1 MEMIF
6 MPEYTVTAQCELVLF
21 IRLLISVICGMV
33 IGWER
38 EKRLKSA
45 GLRTHMVVAMASALM
60 MIISK
65 YGFLDVVYLSSVQ
78 VDASRLAAG
87 VVQAIGF
94 LGAGVIFVKRDNVVG
109 VTTAA
114 GLWATV
120 GIGLAIGSGLY
131 FLGIISTILILII
144 QLVIH
149 RKEHN
154 SFSTNTGSIEVNM
167 TRHGMSLTEVKEALD
182 KIHITIRN
190 IALPHN
196 SKGELVLNASIICSR
211 AASVPNIITEMTNSG
226 FIDAIDIY
234 TID

>member
-1 MEMIF
+1 MQEFTLTNEMI
-6 MPEYTVTAQCELVLF
+6 L
-21 IRLLISVICGMV
+21 LLIARVIVATLCGML

-45 GLRTHMVVAMASALM
+45 GLRTHMLVALASALM

-78 VDASRLAAG
+78 VDASRMASG

-94 LGAGVIFVKRDNVVG
+94 LGAGVIFVKRDNIIG

-120 GIGLAIGSGLY
+120 GIGLAIGCGFY
-131 FLGIISTILILII
+131 VIGISCTVLILVI
-144 QLVIH
+144 QYLMH
-149 RKEHN
+149 KQEHN
-154 SFSTNTGSIEVNM
+154 TFSTNTGSITIN
-167 TRHGMSLTEVKEALD
+167 LTKHDLTLTDVKKKLD
-182 KIHITIRN
+182 SIHITIRN
-190 IALPHN
+190 ITMTHTHD
-196 SKGELVLNASIICSR
+196 GDVLLKASIICSR
-211 AASVPNIITEMTNSG
+211 AASVPGIMEEMSRSG
-226 FIDAIDIY
+226 FIDDIEIY

>member
-1 MEMIF
+1 MSEYSISTEMVIIL
-6 MPEYTVTAQCELVLF
+6 MGR
-21 IRLLISVICGMV
+21 ILLSTICGML

-45 GLRTHMVVAMASALM
+45 GLRTHMLVALASALM

-78 VDASRLAAG
+78 VDASRMASG

-94 LGAGVIFVKRDNVVG
+94 LGAGVIFVKRDNIIG

-120 GIGLAIGSGLY
+120 GIGLAIGCGFY
-131 FLGIISTILILII
+131 VIGIASTVLILII
-144 QLVIH
+144 QYVMH
-149 RKEHN
+149 KEEHKT
-154 SFSTNTGSIEVNM
+154 FSTNTGSITINLTKHDM
-167 TRHGMSLTEVKEALD
+167 TLSDVKKKLD
-182 KIHITIRN
+182 EIHITIRN
-190 IALPHN
+190 ITMTHSNNGDILL
-196 SKGELVLNASIICSR
+196 KASIICSR
-211 AASVPNIITEMTNSG
+211 AASVPGIMEEMSSSG
-226 FIDAIDIY
+226 FIDDIEIY

>member
-1 MEMIF
+1 
-6 MPEYTVTAQCELVLF
+6 MPEYKFSYTMILILMGR
-21 IRLLISVICGMV
+21 ILLSAICGML

-45 GLRTHMVVAMASALM
+45 GLRTHMLVALASALM

-78 VDASRLAAG
+78 VDASRMASG

-94 LGAGVIFVKRDNVVG
+94 LGAGVIFVKRDNIIG

-120 GIGLAIGSGLY
+120 GIGLAIGCGFY
-131 FLGIISTILILII
+131 FIGISCTVLMLLI
-144 QLVIH
+144 QYVMH
-149 RKEHN
+149 KQEHKT
-154 SFSTNTGSIEVNM
+154 FSTNTGAITINLSRHNM
-167 TRHGMSLTEVKEALD
+167 TLTDVKEKLD

-190 IALPHN
+190 ITMTHTHDGDILL
-196 SKGELVLNASIICSR
+196 KASIICSR
-211 AASVPNIITEMTNSG
+211 AASVPGIMEEMSKSG
-226 FIDAIDIY
+226 FIDDIEIY
-234 TID
+234 TAD

>member
-1 MEMIF
+1 
-6 MPEYTVTAQCELVLF
+6 MPEYSFTLKVILIL
-21 IRLLISVICGMV
+21 IGRILLSTLCGML

-45 GLRTHMVVAMASALM
+45 GLRTHMLVAMAAALM

-78 VDASRLAAG
+78 VDASG

-94 LGAGVIFVKRDNVVG
+94 LGAGVIFVKRDNIIG

-131 FLGIISTILILII
+131 ALGIASTVLMLII
-144 QLVIH
+144 Q
-149 RKEHN
+149 
-154 SFSTNTGSIEVNM
+154 
-167 TRHGMSLTEVKEALD
+167 
-182 KIHITIRN
+182 
-190 IALPHN
+190 
-196 SKGELVLNASIICSR
+196 
-211 AASVPNIITEMTNSG
+211 
-226 FIDAIDIY
+226 
-234 TID
+234 

>member
-1 MEMIF
+1 MQEFTLTNEMI
-6 MPEYTVTAQCELVLF
+6 L
-21 IRLLISVICGMV
+21 LLIARVIVATFCGML

-45 GLRTHMVVAMASALM
+45 GLRTHMLVALASALM

-78 VDASRLAAG
+78 VDASRMASG

-94 LGAGVIFVKRDNVVG
+94 LGAGVIFVKRDNIIG

-120 GIGLAIGSGLY
+120 GIGLAIGCGFY
-131 FLGIISTILILII
+131 VIGISCTVLILVI
-144 QLVIH
+144 QYLMH
-149 RKEHN
+149 KQEHN
-154 SFSTNTGSIEVNM
+154 TFSTNTGSITIN
-167 TRHGMSLTEVKEALD
+167 LTKHDLTLTDVKKKLD
-182 KIHITIRN
+182 SIHITIRN
-190 IALPHN
+190 ITMTHTHD
-196 SKGELVLNASIICSR
+196 GDVLLKASIICSR
-211 AASVPNIITEMTNSG
+211 AASVPGIMEEMSRSG
-226 FIDAIDIY
+226 FIDDIEIY

>member
-1 MEMIF
+1 
-6 MPEYTVTAQCELVLF
+6 MPEYSFTLKVVL
-21 IRLLISVICGMV
+21 ILIGRILLSTLCGML

-45 GLRTHMVVAMASALM
+45 GLRTHMLVAMAAALM

-78 VDASRLAAG
+78 VDASRMASG

-94 LGAGVIFVKRDNVVG
+94 LGAGVIFVKRDNIIG

-131 FLGIISTILILII
+131 ALGIASTVLMLII
-144 QLVIH
+144 QYLMH
-149 RKEHN
+149 KQEHKA
-154 SFSTNTGSIEVNM
+154 FSTNTCSITVN
-167 TRHGMSLTEVKEALD
+167 LTNQGKTLTD
-182 KIHITIRN
+182 GKNR
-190 IALPHN
+190 L
-196 SKGELVLNASIICSR
+196 
-211 AASVPNIITEMTNSG
+211 
-226 FIDAIDIY
+226 DAIHKKKKKKK
-234 TID
+234 IDV

>member
-1 MEMIF
+1 MQEFTLTNEMI
-6 MPEYTVTAQCELVLF
+6 L
-21 IRLLISVICGMV
+21 LLIARVIVATLCGML

-45 GLRTHMVVAMASALM
+45 GLRTHMLVALASALM

-78 VDASRLAAG
+78 VDASRMASG

-94 LGAGVIFVKRDNVVG
+94 LGAGVIFVKRDNIIG

-120 GIGLAIGSGLY
+120 GIGLAIGCGFY
-131 FLGIISTILILII
+131 AFGISCTVLILVI
-144 QLVIH
+144 QYLMH
-149 RKEHN
+149 KQEHN
-154 SFSTNTGSIEVNM
+154 TFSTNTGSITIN
-167 TRHGMSLTEVKEALD
+167 LTKHDLTLTDVKKKLD
-182 KIHITIRN
+182 SIHITIRN
-190 IALPHN
+190 ITMTHTHD
-196 SKGELVLNASIICSR
+196 GDVLLKASIICSR
-211 AASVPNIITEMTNSG
+211 AASVPGIMEEMSRSG
-226 FIDAIDIY
+226 FIDDIEIY

>member
-94 LGAGVIFVKRDNVVG
+94 LGAGVIFVKRDNV
-109 VTTAA
+109 
-114 GLWATV
+114 
-120 GIGLAIGSGLY
+120 
-131 FLGIISTILILII
+131 LGIISTILILII

-167 TRHGMSLTEVKEALD
+167 TRHGMSLTEVKDALD

-190 IALPHN
+190 IALTHN

>member
-1 MEMIF
+1 MSEFTMTISKEMI
-6 MPEYTVTAQCELVLF
+6 LF
-21 IRLLISVICGMV
+21 IRLLVAALCGMA

-45 GLRTHMVVAMASALM
+45 GLRTHMVVAMAAALM

-94 LGAGVIFVKRDNVVG
+94 LGAGVIFVRRDNIIG

-131 FLGIISTILILII
+131 FLGVVSTLVILVI
-144 QLVIH
+144 QLLVH
-149 RKEHN
+149 KSEHK
-154 SFSTNTGSIEVNM
+154 SFSTNTGTIEVNM
-167 TRHGMSLTEVKEALD
+167 TKHEMSLTDVKEKLD
-182 KIHITIRN
+182 EIHITIRN
-190 IALPHN
+190 LALSRN
-196 SKGELVLNASIICSR
+196 KDGELILKASIICSR
-211 AASVPNIITEMTNSG
+211 SASIPEVINQMTASG
-226 FIDAIDIY
+226 FIDAIDVY

>member
-1 MEMIF
+1 MQEFTLTNEMI
-6 MPEYTVTAQCELVLF
+6 L
-21 IRLLISVICGMV
+21 LLIARVIVATFCGML

-45 GLRTHMVVAMASALM
+45 GLRTHMLVALASALM

-78 VDASRLAAG
+78 VDASRMASG

-94 LGAGVIFVKRDNVVG
+94 LGAGVIFVKRDNIIG

-120 GIGLAIGSGLY
+120 GIGLAIGCGFY
-131 FLGIISTILILII
+131 AIGISCTVLILVI
-144 QLVIH
+144 QYLMH
-149 RKEHN
+149 KQEHN
-154 SFSTNTGSIEVNM
+154 TFSTNTGSITIN
-167 TRHGMSLTEVKEALD
+167 LTKHDLTLTDVKQKLD
-182 KIHITIRN
+182 SIHITIRN
-190 IALPHN
+190 ITMTHTHD
-196 SKGELVLNASIICSR
+196 GDVLLKASIICSR
-211 AASVPNIITEMTNSG
+211 AASAPGRMEEMSRSG
-226 FIDAIDIY
+226 FVDAIEIS